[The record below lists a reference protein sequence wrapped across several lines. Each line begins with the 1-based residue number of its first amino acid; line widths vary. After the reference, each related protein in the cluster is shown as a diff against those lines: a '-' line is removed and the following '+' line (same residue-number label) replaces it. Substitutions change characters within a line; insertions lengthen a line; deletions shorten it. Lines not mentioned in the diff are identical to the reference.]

1 MHIFV
6 FPVGAGVDRLN
17 GLGSALLNRLL
28 VANTTTA
35 FMRLR
40 HISLHL
46 LHLHYRVDLLV
57 AEVY

>member
-17 GLGSALLNRLL
+17 GLESALLNRFP
-28 VANTTTA
+28 VAKTTTA

-46 LHLHYRVDLLV
+46 LHFLYRVDLLV
-57 AEVY
+57 AEVF